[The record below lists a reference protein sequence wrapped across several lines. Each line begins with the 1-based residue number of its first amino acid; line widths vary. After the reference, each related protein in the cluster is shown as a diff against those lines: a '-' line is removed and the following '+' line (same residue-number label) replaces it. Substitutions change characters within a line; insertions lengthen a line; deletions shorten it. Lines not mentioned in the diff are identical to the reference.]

1 MKKQQLIGLLGLLMM
16 SMVGLI
22 IGVVADDGDEPV
34 TNTTEI
40 EAVIEEP
47 VEVEEIQEEIVEEAV
62 IEEPEEE
69 VEQVVEEPT
78 EPEVVEEE
86 ETSTFDP
93 DELQYYLTTT
103 LSDAEYQAYFDEI
116 IVDKETLTI
125 REIEFDA
132 HIMFVNQSEKYKTR
146 CELMLASGDYN
157 EDGSF
162 SGPYIKTRDIA
173 YIDLEGAHEGS
184 NVRVRAT
191 IDGYDMDG
199 GYLKITIRDI
209 TLR

>member
-16 SMVGLI
+16 SFVGLFI
-22 IGVVADDGDEPV
+22 ASVADDEEPV
-34 TNTTEI
+34 TNKTEI
-40 EAVIEEP
+40 ETVIEEP
-47 VEVEEIQEEIVEEAV
+47 VEVEEVQEEIVEEAV

-69 VEQVVEEPT
+69 VEQVVEEQ
-78 EPEVVEEE
+78 VDM
-86 ETSTFDP
+86 FDY
-93 DELQYYLTTT
+93 DALEYYLTTNLT
-103 LSDAEYQAYFDEI
+103 DSEYQAYFDEI
-116 IVDKETLTI
+116 AIDDKTLTV

>member
-16 SMVGLI
+16 SFVGLFI
-22 IGVVADDGDEPV
+22 ASIADDEEPV
-34 TNTTEI
+34 TNKTEI
-40 EAVIEEP
+40 ETVIEEP
-47 VEVEEIQEEIVEEAV
+47 VEVEEIQEEIDEEEV

-69 VEQVVEEPT
+69 VEQVVEEQ
-78 EPEVVEEE
+78 VDM
-86 ETSTFDP
+86 FDY
-93 DELQYYLTTT
+93 DALEYYLTTNLT
-103 LSDAEYQAYFDEI
+103 DSEYQAYFDEI
-116 IVDKETLTI
+116 AVDDKTLTV

-162 SGPYIKTRDIA
+162 TGPYIKTRDIA

>member
-16 SMVGLI
+16 SFVGLFI
-22 IGVVADDGDEPV
+22 ASVADDEEPV
-34 TNTTEI
+34 TNKTEI
-40 EAVIEEP
+40 ETVIEEP
-47 VEVEEIQEEIVEEAV
+47 VGVEEIQEDIVEEAV

-69 VEQVVEEPT
+69 VEQVVEEQ
-78 EPEVVEEE
+78 VDM
-86 ETSTFDP
+86 FDY
-93 DELQYYLTTT
+93 DALEYYLTTNLT
-103 LSDAEYQAYFDEI
+103 DSEYQAYFDEI
-116 IVDKETLTI
+116 AVDDKTLTV

>member
-16 SMVGLI
+16 SFVGLFI
-22 IGVVADDGDEPV
+22 ASVADDEEPV
-34 TNTTEI
+34 TNKTEI
-40 EAVIEEP
+40 ETVIEEP

-69 VEQVVEEPT
+69 VEQVVEEQ
-78 EPEVVEEE
+78 VDM
-86 ETSTFDP
+86 FDY
-93 DELQYYLTTT
+93 DALEYYLTTNLT
-103 LSDAEYQAYFDEI
+103 DSEYQAYFDEI
-116 IVDKETLTI
+116 AVDDKTLTV

-162 SGPYIKTRDIA
+162 SGLYIKTRDIA

>member
-16 SMVGLI
+16 SFVGLTI
-22 IGVVADDGDEPV
+22 ACVADDEEPV
-34 TNTTEI
+34 TNKTEI

-69 VEQVVEEPT
+69 VEQVVEEQ
-78 EPEVVEEE
+78 VDM
-86 ETSTFDP
+86 FDY
-93 DELQYYLTTT
+93 DALEYYLTTNLT
-103 LSDAEYQAYFDEI
+103 DSEYQAYFDEI
-116 IVDKETLTI
+116 AIDDKTLTV

-162 SGPYIKTRDIA
+162 TGPYIKTRDIA

>member
-16 SMVGLI
+16 SFVGLTI
-22 IGVVADDGDEPV
+22 ACVADDDEPV
-34 TNTTEI
+34 TNITEI
-40 EAVIEEP
+40 ETVIEEP
-47 VEVEEIQEEIVEEAV
+47 VEVEENQEEIVEEAV

-69 VEQVVEEPT
+69 VEQVVEEQ
-78 EPEVVEEE
+78 VDM
-86 ETSTFDP
+86 FDY
-93 DELQYYLTTT
+93 DALEYYLTTNLT
-103 LSDAEYQAYFDEI
+103 DSEYQAYFDEI
-116 IVDKETLTI
+116 AVDDKTLTV

-162 SGPYIKTRDIA
+162 TGPYIKTRDIA

-209 TLR
+209 ALR

>member
-16 SMVGLI
+16 SFVGLFI
-22 IGVVADDGDEPV
+22 ASVADDEEPV
-34 TNTTEI
+34 TNKTEI
-40 EAVIEEP
+40 ETVIEEP
-47 VEVEEIQEEIVEEAV
+47 VKVEEIQEEIVEEAV

-69 VEQVVEEPT
+69 VEQVVEEQ
-78 EPEVVEEE
+78 VDM
-86 ETSTFDP
+86 FDY
-93 DELQYYLTTT
+93 DALEYYLTTNLT
-103 LSDAEYQAYFDEI
+103 DSEYQAYFDEI
-116 IVDKETLTI
+116 AIDDKTLTV

-209 TLR
+209 ALR

>member
-16 SMVGLI
+16 SFVGLTI
-22 IGVVADDGDEPV
+22 ACVADDEEPV
-34 TNTTEI
+34 TNKTEI
-40 EAVIEEP
+40 ETVIEEP
-47 VEVEEIQEEIVEEAV
+47 VKVEEIQEEIVEEEV

-69 VEQVVEEPT
+69 VEQVVEEQ
-78 EPEVVEEE
+78 VDM
-86 ETSTFDP
+86 FDY
-93 DELQYYLTTT
+93 DALEYYLTTNLT
-103 LSDAEYQAYFDEI
+103 DSEYQAYFDEI
-116 IVDKETLTI
+116 AVDDKTLTV

-162 SGPYIKTRDIA
+162 TGPYIKTRDIA

>member
-16 SMVGLI
+16 SFVGLTI
-22 IGVVADDGDEPV
+22 ACVADDEEPV
-34 TNTTEI
+34 TNKTEI
-40 EAVIEEP
+40 ETVIEEP
-47 VEVEEIQEEIVEEAV
+47 VKVEEIQEEIVEEAV

-69 VEQVVEEPT
+69 VEQVVEEQ
-78 EPEVVEEE
+78 VDM
-86 ETSTFDP
+86 FDY
-93 DELQYYLTTT
+93 DALEYYLTTNLT
-103 LSDAEYQAYFDEI
+103 DSEYQAYFDEI
-116 IVDKETLTI
+116 AVDDKTLTV

-173 YIDLEGAHEGS
+173 YIDLKGAHEGS

>member
-16 SMVGLI
+16 SFVGLTI
-22 IGVVADDGDEPV
+22 ACVADDEEPV
-34 TNTTEI
+34 TNKTEI

-69 VEQVVEEPT
+69 VEQVVEEQ
-78 EPEVVEEE
+78 VDM
-86 ETSTFDP
+86 FDY
-93 DELQYYLTTT
+93 DALEYYLTTNLT
-103 LSDAEYQAYFDEI
+103 DSEYQAYFDEI
-116 IVDKETLTI
+116 AVDDKTLTV

>member
-16 SMVGLI
+16 SFVGLI
-22 IGVVADDGDEPV
+22 IGVVADDEEPV
-34 TNTTEI
+34 MNTTEI
-40 EAVIEEP
+40 ETVIEEP
-47 VEVEEIQEEIVEEAV
+47 VEVEEIQKDIVEEAV

-69 VEQVVEEPT
+69 VEQVVEEQ
-78 EPEVVEEE
+78 VDM
-86 ETSTFDP
+86 FDY
-93 DELQYYLTTT
+93 DALEYYLTTNLT
-103 LSDAEYQAYFDEI
+103 DSEYQAYFDEI
-116 IVDKETLTI
+116 AVDDKTLTV

-162 SGPYIKTRDIA
+162 TGPYIKTRDIA
-173 YIDLEGAHEGS
+173 YIDLDGAHEGS

-191 IDGYDMDG
+191 IDGYDMNG

>member
-16 SMVGLI
+16 SFVGLFI
-22 IGVVADDGDEPV
+22 ASVADDEEPV
-34 TNTTEI
+34 TNKTEI
-40 EAVIEEP
+40 ETVIEEP
-47 VEVEEIQEEIVEEAV
+47 VEVEEIQKDIVEEAV

-69 VEQVVEEPT
+69 VEQVVEEQ
-78 EPEVVEEE
+78 VDM
-86 ETSTFDP
+86 FDY
-93 DELQYYLTTT
+93 DALEYYLTTNLT
-103 LSDAEYQAYFDEI
+103 DSEYQAYFDEI
-116 IVDKETLTI
+116 AVDDKTLTV

>member
-16 SMVGLI
+16 SFVGLTI
-22 IGVVADDGDEPV
+22 ACVADDDEPV

-40 EAVIEEP
+40 ETVIEEP
-47 VEVEEIQEEIVEEAV
+47 VKVEEIQEEIVEEAV

-69 VEQVVEEPT
+69 VEQVVEEQ
-78 EPEVVEEE
+78 VDM
-86 ETSTFDP
+86 FDY
-93 DELQYYLTTT
+93 DALEYYLTTNLT
-103 LSDAEYQAYFDEI
+103 DSEYQAYFDEI
-116 IVDKETLTI
+116 AVDDKTLTV

-162 SGPYIKTRDIA
+162 TGPYIKTRDIA

>member
-16 SMVGLI
+16 SFVCLTI
-22 IGVVADDGDEPV
+22 ACVADDEEPV
-34 TNTTEI
+34 TNKTEI
-40 EAVIEEP
+40 ETVIEEP
-47 VEVEEIQEEIVEEAV
+47 VEVEEIQNDIVEEEV

-69 VEQVVEEPT
+69 VEQVVEEQ
-78 EPEVVEEE
+78 VDM
-86 ETSTFDP
+86 FDY
-93 DELQYYLTTT
+93 DALEYYLTTNLT
-103 LSDAEYQAYFDEI
+103 DSEYQAYFDEI
-116 IVDKETLTI
+116 AVDDKTLTV

-162 SGPYIKTRDIA
+162 TGPYIKTRDIA

>member
-16 SMVGLI
+16 SFVGLTI
-22 IGVVADDGDEPV
+22 ACVADDEEPV
-34 TNTTEI
+34 TNKTEI
-40 EAVIEEP
+40 ETVIEEP
-47 VEVEEIQEEIVEEAV
+47 VEVEEIQEEIVEEAA

-69 VEQVVEEPT
+69 VEQVVEEQ
-78 EPEVVEEE
+78 VDM
-86 ETSTFDP
+86 FDY
-93 DELQYYLTTT
+93 DALEYYLTTNLT
-103 LSDAEYQAYFDEI
+103 DSEYQAYFDEI
-116 IVDKETLTI
+116 AVDDKTLTV

-173 YIDLEGAHEGS
+173 YIDLDGAHEGS

>member
-16 SMVGLI
+16 SFVGLFI
-22 IGVVADDGDEPV
+22 ASVAEDDEPV
-34 TNTTEI
+34 TNKTEI
-40 EAVIEEP
+40 ETVIEEP
-47 VEVEEIQEEIVEEAV
+47 VEVEEIQKDIVEEAV
-62 IEEPEEE
+62 TEEPEEE
-69 VEQVVEEPT
+69 VEQVVEEQ
-78 EPEVVEEE
+78 VDM
-86 ETSTFDP
+86 FDY
-93 DELQYYLTTT
+93 DALEYYLTTNLT
-103 LSDAEYQAYFDEI
+103 DSEYQAYFDEI
-116 IVDKETLTI
+116 AIDDKTLTV

-162 SGPYIKTRDIA
+162 TGPYIKTRDIA

>member
-16 SMVGLI
+16 SFVGLTI
-22 IGVVADDGDEPV
+22 ACVADDEEPV
-34 TNTTEI
+34 TNKTEI
-40 EAVIEEP
+40 ETVIEEP
-47 VEVEEIQEEIVEEAV
+47 VEVEEIQEDIIEEAV

-69 VEQVVEEPT
+69 VEQVVEEQ
-78 EPEVVEEE
+78 VDM
-86 ETSTFDP
+86 FDY
-93 DELQYYLTTT
+93 DALEYYLTTNLT
-103 LSDAEYQAYFDEI
+103 DAEYQAYFDEI
-116 IVDKETLTI
+116 SMDEKTLTM

-209 TLR
+209 ALR

>member
-16 SMVGLI
+16 SFVGLFI
-22 IGVVADDGDEPV
+22 ASVAEDDEPV

-40 EAVIEEP
+40 ETVIEEP

-69 VEQVVEEPT
+69 VEQVVEEQ
-78 EPEVVEEE
+78 VDM
-86 ETSTFDP
+86 FDY
-93 DELQYYLTTT
+93 DALEYYLTTNLT
-103 LSDAEYQAYFDEI
+103 DSEYQAYFDEI
-116 IVDKETLTI
+116 AVDDKTLTV

-162 SGPYIKTRDIA
+162 TGPYIKTRDIA

>member
-16 SMVGLI
+16 SFVGLTI
-22 IGVVADDGDEPV
+22 ACVADDEEPV
-34 TNTTEI
+34 TNKTEI
-40 EAVIEEP
+40 ETVIEEP
-47 VEVEEIQEEIVEEAV
+47 VEVEEIQIDIVEEAV
-62 IEEPEEE
+62 TEEPEEE
-69 VEQVVEEPT
+69 VEQVVEEQ
-78 EPEVVEEE
+78 VDM
-86 ETSTFDP
+86 FDY
-93 DELQYYLTTT
+93 DALEYYLTTNLT
-103 LSDAEYQAYFDEI
+103 DAEYQAYFDEI
-116 IVDKETLTI
+116 AVDDKTLTV

-162 SGPYIKTRDIA
+162 TGPYIKTRDIA

>member
-16 SMVGLI
+16 SFVGLFI
-22 IGVVADDGDEPV
+22 ASVADDEEPV
-34 TNTTEI
+34 MNKTEI
-40 EAVIEEP
+40 ETVIEEP

-69 VEQVVEEPT
+69 VEQVVEEQ
-78 EPEVVEEE
+78 VDM
-86 ETSTFDP
+86 FDY
-93 DELQYYLTTT
+93 DALEYYLTTNLT
-103 LSDAEYQAYFDEI
+103 DSEYQAYFDEI
-116 IVDKETLTI
+116 AIDDKTLTV

>member
-16 SMVGLI
+16 SFVGLFI
-22 IGVVADDGDEPV
+22 ASVAEDDEPV
-34 TNTTEI
+34 TNKTEI
-40 EAVIEEP
+40 ETVIEEP

-69 VEQVVEEPT
+69 VEQVVEEQ
-78 EPEVVEEE
+78 VDM
-86 ETSTFDP
+86 FDY
-93 DELQYYLTTT
+93 DALEYYLTTNLT
-103 LSDAEYQAYFDEI
+103 DSEYQAYFDEI
-116 IVDKETLTI
+116 AVDDKTLTV

-162 SGPYIKTRDIA
+162 TGPYIKTRDIA

-209 TLR
+209 ALR

>member
-1 MKKQQLIGLLGLLMM
+1 MKKQQLMCLLGLLMM

-34 TNTTEI
+34 TNKTEI
-40 EAVIEEP
+40 ETVIEEP
-47 VEVEEIQEEIVEEAV
+47 VKVEEIQEEIVEEEV

-69 VEQVVEEPT
+69 VEQVVEEQ
-78 EPEVVEEE
+78 VDM
-86 ETSTFDP
+86 FDY
-93 DELQYYLTTT
+93 DALEYYLTTNLT
-103 LSDAEYQAYFDEI
+103 DSEYQAYFDEI
-116 IVDKETLTI
+116 AVDDKTLTV

-162 SGPYIKTRDIA
+162 TGPYIKTRDIA

>member
-16 SMVGLI
+16 SFVGLFI
-22 IGVVADDGDEPV
+22 ASVGDDEEPV
-34 TNTTEI
+34 TNKTEI
-40 EAVIEEP
+40 ETVIEEP
-47 VEVEEIQEEIVEEAV
+47 VEVEEIQKDIVEEAV
-62 IEEPEEE
+62 TEEPEEE
-69 VEQVVEEPT
+69 VEQVVEEQ
-78 EPEVVEEE
+78 VDM
-86 ETSTFDP
+86 FDY
-93 DELQYYLTTT
+93 DALEYYLTTNLT
-103 LSDAEYQAYFDEI
+103 DSEYQAYFDEI
-116 IVDKETLTI
+116 AIDDKTLTV

-132 HIMFVNQSEKYKTR
+132 HIIFVNQSEKYKTR

>member
-16 SMVGLI
+16 SFVGLFI
-22 IGVVADDGDEPV
+22 ASVADDEEPV
-34 TNTTEI
+34 TNKTEI
-40 EAVIEEP
+40 ETVIEEP
-47 VEVEEIQEEIVEEAV
+47 VEVEEIQKDIVEEAV

-69 VEQVVEEPT
+69 VEQVVEEQ
-78 EPEVVEEE
+78 VDM
-86 ETSTFDP
+86 FDY
-93 DELQYYLTTT
+93 DALEYYLTTNLT
-103 LSDAEYQAYFDEI
+103 DSEYQAYFDEI
-116 IVDKETLTI
+116 AVDDKTLTV

-146 CELMLASGDYN
+146 CELMLSSGDYN

-162 SGPYIKTRDIA
+162 TGPYIKTRDIA

-209 TLR
+209 SLR

>member
-16 SMVGLI
+16 SFVGLFI
-22 IGVVADDGDEPV
+22 ASVADDEEPV
-34 TNTTEI
+34 TNKTEI
-40 EAVIEEP
+40 ETVIEEP
-47 VEVEEIQEEIVEEAV
+47 VKVEENQEEIVEEAV

-69 VEQVVEEPT
+69 VEQVVEEQ
-78 EPEVVEEE
+78 VDM
-86 ETSTFDP
+86 FDY
-93 DELQYYLTTT
+93 DALEYYLTTNLT
-103 LSDAEYQAYFDEI
+103 DSEYQAYFDEI
-116 IVDKETLTI
+116 AVDDKTLTV

>member
-16 SMVGLI
+16 SFVGLTI
-22 IGVVADDGDEPV
+22 ACVADDEEPV
-34 TNTTEI
+34 TNKTEI
-40 EAVIEEP
+40 ETVIEEP
-47 VEVEEIQEEIVEEAV
+47 VEVEEIQKDIVEEAV

-69 VEQVVEEPT
+69 VEQVVEEQ
-78 EPEVVEEE
+78 VD
-86 ETSTFDP
+86 TFDY
-93 DELQYYLTTT
+93 DALEYYLTTNLT
-103 LSDAEYQAYFDEI
+103 DSEYQAYFDEI
-116 IVDKETLTI
+116 AVDDKTLTV

-162 SGPYIKTRDIA
+162 TGPYIKTRDIA

>member
-16 SMVGLI
+16 SFVGLFI
-22 IGVVADDGDEPV
+22 ASVADDEEPV
-34 TNTTEI
+34 TNKTEI
-40 EAVIEEP
+40 ETVIEEP

-69 VEQVVEEPT
+69 VEQVVEEQ
-78 EPEVVEEE
+78 VDM
-86 ETSTFDP
+86 FDY
-93 DELQYYLTTT
+93 DALEYYLTTNLT
-103 LSDAEYQAYFDEI
+103 DSEYQAYFDEI
-116 IVDKETLTI
+116 AVDDKTLTV

-199 GYLKITIRDI
+199 GYLKITVRDI

>member
-16 SMVGLI
+16 SFVGLSI
-22 IGVVADDGDEPV
+22 ACVADDEEPV
-34 TNTTEI
+34 TNKTEI
-40 EAVIEEP
+40 ETMIEEP

-69 VEQVVEEPT
+69 VEQVVEEQ
-78 EPEVVEEE
+78 VDM
-86 ETSTFDP
+86 FDY
-93 DELQYYLTTT
+93 DALEYYLTTNLT
-103 LSDAEYQAYFDEI
+103 DSEYQAYFDEI
-116 IVDKETLTI
+116 SMDEKTLTM

-173 YIDLEGAHEGS
+173 YIDLDGAHEGS

>member
-16 SMVGLI
+16 SFVGLFI
-22 IGVVADDGDEPV
+22 ASVAEDDEPV
-34 TNTTEI
+34 TNKTEI
-40 EAVIEEP
+40 ETVIEEP
-47 VEVEEIQEEIVEEAV
+47 VKVEEIQEEIVEEAV

-69 VEQVVEEPT
+69 VEQVVEEQ
-78 EPEVVEEE
+78 VDM
-86 ETSTFDP
+86 FDY
-93 DELQYYLTTT
+93 DALEYYLTTNLT
-103 LSDAEYQAYFDEI
+103 DSEYQAYFDEI
-116 IVDKETLTI
+116 AIDDKTLTV

-157 EDGSF
+157 EDGSL

>member
-16 SMVGLI
+16 SFVGLTI
-22 IGVVADDGDEPV
+22 ACVADDEEPV
-34 TNTTEI
+34 TNKTEI
-40 EAVIEEP
+40 ETVIEEP
-47 VEVEEIQEEIVEEAV
+47 VEVEEIQKEIVEEEV

-69 VEQVVEEPT
+69 VEQVVEEQ
-78 EPEVVEEE
+78 VDM
-86 ETSTFDP
+86 FDY
-93 DELQYYLTTT
+93 DALEYYLTTNLT
-103 LSDAEYQAYFDEI
+103 DSEYQAYFDEI
-116 IVDKETLTI
+116 AVDDKTLTV

>member
-16 SMVGLI
+16 SFVGLFI
-22 IGVVADDGDEPV
+22 ASVAEDDEPV
-34 TNTTEI
+34 TNKTEI
-40 EAVIEEP
+40 ETVIEEP

-69 VEQVVEEPT
+69 VEVVEEPT

-116 IVDKETLTI
+116 IVDKSTLTI

-162 SGPYIKTRDIA
+162 NGPYIKTRDIA
-173 YIDLEGAHEGS
+173 YIDLDGAHEGS

-209 TLR
+209 ALR

>member
-1 MKKQQLIGLLGLLMM
+1 MKKQQLIGLLGLIMM
-16 SMVGLI
+16 SFVGLFI
-22 IGVVADDGDEPV
+22 AFVAEDDEPV
-34 TNTTEI
+34 MNKTEI
-40 EAVIEEP
+40 ETVIEEP

-69 VEQVVEEPT
+69 VEQVVEEQ
-78 EPEVVEEE
+78 VDM
-86 ETSTFDP
+86 FDY
-93 DELQYYLTTT
+93 DALEYYLTTNLT
-103 LSDAEYQAYFDEI
+103 DSEYQAYFDEI
-116 IVDKETLTI
+116 AVDDKTLTV

-173 YIDLEGAHEGS
+173 YIDLDGAHEGS

>member
-1 MKKQQLIGLLGLLMM
+1 MKKQQLIGLLGLIMM
-16 SMVGLI
+16 SFVGLFI
-22 IGVVADDGDEPV
+22 ASVAEDDEPV
-34 TNTTEI
+34 MNKTEI
-40 EAVIEEP
+40 ETTIEEP

-69 VEQVVEEPT
+69 VEQVVEEQ
-78 EPEVVEEE
+78 VDM
-86 ETSTFDP
+86 FDY
-93 DELQYYLTTT
+93 DALEYYLTTNLT
-103 LSDAEYQAYFDEI
+103 DAEYQAYFDEI
-116 IVDKETLTI
+116 SMDEKTLTM

-173 YIDLEGAHEGS
+173 YIDLDGAHEGS

>member
-16 SMVGLI
+16 SFVGLFI
-22 IGVVADDGDEPV
+22 ASVADDEEPV
-34 TNTTEI
+34 TNKTEI
-40 EAVIEEP
+40 ETVIEEP

-69 VEQVVEEPT
+69 VEQVVEEQ
-78 EPEVVEEE
+78 VDM
-86 ETSTFDP
+86 FDY
-93 DELQYYLTTT
+93 DALEYYLTTNLT
-103 LSDAEYQAYFDEI
+103 DSEYQAYFDEI
-116 IVDKETLTI
+116 AVDDKTLTV

-173 YIDLEGAHEGS
+173 YTDLEGAHEGS

>member
-1 MKKQQLIGLLGLLMM
+1 MKKQQLIGLLGLIMM
-16 SMVGLI
+16 SFVGLFI
-22 IGVVADDGDEPV
+22 ASVADDEEPV

-40 EAVIEEP
+40 ETVIEEP

-69 VEQVVEEPT
+69 VEQVVEEQ
-78 EPEVVEEE
+78 VDM
-86 ETSTFDP
+86 FDY
-93 DELQYYLTTT
+93 DALEYYLTTNLT
-103 LSDAEYQAYFDEI
+103 DSEYQAYFDEI
-116 IVDKETLTI
+116 AVDDKTLTV

>member
-16 SMVGLI
+16 SFVGLTI
-22 IGVVADDGDEPV
+22 ACVADDEEPV
-34 TNTTEI
+34 TNKTEI
-40 EAVIEEP
+40 ETVIEEP
-47 VEVEEIQEEIVEEAV
+47 VEVEEIQEDIIEEAE

-69 VEQVVEEPT
+69 VEQVVEEQ
-78 EPEVVEEE
+78 VDM
-86 ETSTFDP
+86 FDY
-93 DELQYYLTTT
+93 DALEYYLTTNLT
-103 LSDAEYQAYFDEI
+103 DSEYQAYFDEI
-116 IVDKETLTI
+116 AVDDKTLTV

-162 SGPYIKTRDIA
+162 TGPYIKTRDIA

>member
-16 SMVGLI
+16 SFVGLFI
-22 IGVVADDGDEPV
+22 ASVADDEEPV
-34 TNTTEI
+34 TNKTEI
-40 EAVIEEP
+40 ETVIEEP
-47 VEVEEIQEEIVEEAV
+47 VGVEEIQEEIVEEAV

-69 VEQVVEEPT
+69 VEQVVEEQ
-78 EPEVVEEE
+78 VDM
-86 ETSTFDP
+86 FDY
-93 DELQYYLTTT
+93 DALEYYLTTNLT
-103 LSDAEYQAYFDEI
+103 DSEYQAYFDEI
-116 IVDKETLTI
+116 AIDDKTLTV

>member
-1 MKKQQLIGLLGLLMM
+1 MKKQQLIGLLGLIMM
-16 SMVGLI
+16 SFVGLFI
-22 IGVVADDGDEPV
+22 ASVAEDDEPV
-34 TNTTEI
+34 TNKTEI
-40 EAVIEEP
+40 ETVIEEP

-69 VEQVVEEPT
+69 VEQVVEEQ
-78 EPEVVEEE
+78 VDM
-86 ETSTFDP
+86 FDY
-93 DELQYYLTTT
+93 DALEYYLTTNLT
-103 LSDAEYQAYFDEI
+103 DSEYQAYFDEI
-116 IVDKETLTI
+116 AVDDKTLTV

-162 SGPYIKTRDIA
+162 TGPYIKTRDIA
-173 YIDLEGAHEGS
+173 YIDLDGAHEGS

>member
-16 SMVGLI
+16 SFVGLTI
-22 IGVVADDGDEPV
+22 ACVADDEEPV
-34 TNTTEI
+34 TNKTEI
-40 EAVIEEP
+40 ETVIEEP
-47 VEVEEIQEEIVEEAV
+47 VEVEEIQKDIVEEAV

-69 VEQVVEEPT
+69 VEQVVEEQ
-78 EPEVVEEE
+78 VDM
-86 ETSTFDP
+86 FDY
-93 DELQYYLTTT
+93 DALEYYLTTNLT
-103 LSDAEYQAYFDEI
+103 DSEYQAYFDEI
-116 IVDKETLTI
+116 AIDDKTLTV

-162 SGPYIKTRDIA
+162 TGPYIKTRDIA
-173 YIDLEGAHEGS
+173 YIDLDGAHERS

-209 TLR
+209 SVR

>member
-1 MKKQQLIGLLGLLMM
+1 MKKQQLIGLLGLLLM

-22 IGVVADDGDEPV
+22 IGVVAEDDEPV

-47 VEVEEIQEEIVEEAV
+47 VEVEEIQKDIVEEAV

-69 VEQVVEEPT
+69 VEQVVEEQ
-78 EPEVVEEE
+78 VDM
-86 ETSTFDP
+86 FDY
-93 DELQYYLTTT
+93 DALEYYLTTNLT
-103 LSDAEYQAYFDEI
+103 DSEYQAYFDEI
-116 IVDKETLTI
+116 AIDDKTLTV

-162 SGPYIKTRDIA
+162 TGPYIKTRDIA
-173 YIDLEGAHEGS
+173 YIDLDGAHEGS